1 MRRDDKRLIEVI
13 VIVALKTISAV
24 FEAESRMHETE
35 DKHPEF
41 REEIK
46 DFIPDGNFK
55 KLLTR
60 MKIGD
65 RLGFT
70 NGNRHYALMRD
81 E

>member
-1 MRRDDKRLIEVI
+1 LMNFLWQCPGSVCACGYGEIKKYPDAIED
-13 VIVALKTISAV
+13 
-24 FEAESRMHETE
+24 EY
-35 DKHPEF
+35 

-46 DFIPDGNFK
+46 DFIPDSRFRV
-55 KLLTR
+55 LLTR

-65 RLGFT
+65 ILGFT

>member
-1 MRRDDKRLIEVI
+1 MEKD
-13 VIVALKTISAV
+13 
-24 FEAESRMHETE
+24 
-35 DKHPEF
+35 EF

-46 DFIPDGNFK
+46 DFIPDSRFRI
-55 KLLTR
+55 LLSR

-70 NGNRHYALMRD
+70 HGFRHYALMRD

>member
-1 MRRDDKRLIEVI
+1 MEKD
-13 VIVALKTISAV
+13 
-24 FEAESRMHETE
+24 
-35 DKHPEF
+35 EF

-46 DFIPDGNFK
+46 DFFITDGRFK
-55 KLLTR
+55 ILLTR
-60 MKIGD
+60 MKVGD